1 MPDAAPPTHGLSQ
14 EPVPASAPKNR
25 GARWL
30 GLTAILCVSL
40 FALLLGFGFWLTSDA
55 GVRRVILP
63 HLSKNFGME
72 ITASRVAWHPFSSI
86 EIENLRIGPAERPL
100 LAAVRLSARY
110 HGWAALLGR
119 FEAETLQL
127 ESPSIHLVER
137 PDGTFAD
144 MPKAFQPAAATAKV
158 PTPVSTSTD
167 APPPLPVWVGNLSIR
182 NLHLVHEAPLRKIEI
197 GTANLSAQDLR
208 PGGSATLDLDLGFSL
223 KQEAPGEEGQEAHAT
238 TATGNARAKLAVNL
252 DEALIPRSAKGELF
266 IDRLAGHA
274 GAERFEGFSAT
285 LHFDLG
291 SGVNGKGLLREAAL
305 TVERAGTALAT
316 ARATGPLDLAA
327 REAELDMEIGPVGKP
342 VLNLLFGARH
352 MDFGP
357 TQIGYTGHLSLRHD
371 ATLIRTKGRL
381 TANPLMVSSPNLS
394 ALFARPIQISLDHEI
409 EINLRI
415 RQATISQLNL
425 DTTRQ
430 GSGPLLKGT
439 LNRPMTISW
448 KEGENLGTP
457 AEDAEF
463 SLQLSPLEIAPFLRL
478 LDLPPGWRLDAGT
491 LAATLKITAS
501 EQGHLL
507 SFDGRIGAAGIA
519 LVTPK
524 ISFTDAAAQVVG
536 RTSLRD
542 LKTLRFEKNSFRLI
556 EKGEEIAEATLDGS
570 WNLSAH
576 AGAGRLVLSAP
587 LPTLLALHPV
597 ADLAIP
603 SGTASITAEWKL
615 DATGRFVARTTT
627 STRNV
632 SIVWQGIRYT
642 RLAAQ
647 LDAVVGWGNP
657 EFRANDTRLTLL
669 VADQPTGI
677 LLANASWNA
686 RTGAL
691 RTRFEASDCRET
703 AFAPLLAAW
712 LPGIELRSLL
722 FSGQGEVAWDAG
734 TLSFDGKVEAKNLV
748 IGGTA
753 PSGLKPL
760 NAGLSANLSWNT
772 NGTLTLRSTALQLD
786 PVGRAKNRVEASG
799 VLKSTPSLLFANLK
813 LIGQS
818 LDLTPWYDQI
828 FPSVAT
834 PSPATATP
842 PSPSAAVPSHA
853 PPTAPPALSR
863 ALDLTLDAKVDS
875 LKVRDFTLAN
885 LVLPLRVKGNTIEVP
900 DAHAT
905 LGGAPL
911 SASVKTDKGED
922 GTPGPFRFE
931 SKVEN
936 LALGP
941 LVETFTPSLRGQ
953 ISGTLTGRIYGS
965 GRGLSREMLDKNLDG
980 NLELAIRDAH
990 LEKLPSIGKA
1000 LTRLGGIL
1008 QSPDITASTV
1018 NSVEGSAKIASGKL
1032 STDNLHVIGSALQVS
1047 LRGNAFFDQRLA
1059 MEATIKMN
1067 RAVMAKSSLLAPL
1080 LKTMSAERGDWLR
1093 LPGAATITG
1102 TFSEPQVALDTS
1114 KFVGETL
1121 INTGV
1126 NYLKQMLE
1134 KKQQP
1139 SQPAQPGQPTPPQ
1152 QPPLQ
1157 NLLDG
1162 LFKKK

>member
-1 MPDAAPPTHGLSQ
+1 MPDAVPPTHGLSQ

-25 GARWL
+25 GSRWL
-30 GLTAILCVSL
+30 GFTALLFVSL
-40 FALLLGFGFWLTSDA
+40 FVLLLGLGFWLTSDA
-55 GVRRVILP
+55 GVRGVILP
-63 HLSKNFGME
+63 RLSKKYGLE
-72 ITASRVAWHPFSSI
+72 ITASRIAWHPFSSI

-110 HGWAALLGR
+110 HGWAALHGR

-127 ESPSIHLVER
+127 ESPSIHLIER

-158 PTPVSTSTD
+158 PNPVSTSAD
-167 APPPLPVWVGNLSIR
+167 APPPLPIWVGNLSIR
-182 NLHLVHEAPLRKIEI
+182 NLHLVHEAPLGKIEI
-197 GTANLSAQDLR
+197 GPANLSAQDLR

-223 KQEAPGEEGQEAHAT
+223 KQEIPGEEGQEAHAT

-252 DEALIPRSAKGELF
+252 DEALIPHSAKGELF

-274 GAERFEGFSAT
+274 GVERFEGFSAT

-291 SGVNGKGLLREAAL
+291 SGVNGKCLLREATL

-327 REAELDMEIGPVGKP
+327 REAELDMEIGPVGKQ

-357 TQIGYTGHLSLRHD
+357 TQIGYTGHLSLKHD
-371 ATLIRTKGRL
+371 TNLIQTKGRL
-381 TANPLMVSSPNLS
+381 TANPFMVSAPHLS
-394 ALFARPIQISLDHEI
+394 AVFARPIQISLDHEI
-409 EINLRI
+409 DINLRTQ
-415 RQATISQLNL
+415 RAKISQLNL
-425 DTTRQ
+425 VTTRQ
-430 GSGPLLKGT
+430 GGGPLLKGT

-463 SLQLSPLEIAPFLRL
+463 SLQLSPLEITPFVRL
-478 LDLPPGWRLDAGT
+478 LELPPDWRLDAGT

-507 SFDGRIGAAGIA
+507 SLDGRIGAAGIA
-519 LVTPK
+519 LVTSK

-570 WNLSAH
+570 WNLSTH
-576 AGAGRLVLSAP
+576 AGTGRLVLSAP

-615 DATGRFVARTTT
+615 DSTGRFVARTTT

-632 SIVWQGIRYT
+632 SVVWQGIRYT

-647 LDAVVGWGNP
+647 LDATVGWGNP

-669 VADQPTGI
+669 VADQPAGI
-677 LLANASWNA
+677 LLANVSWNT

-691 RTRFEASDCRET
+691 RTRFEANDWHET
-703 AFAPLLAAW
+703 AFAPLLAAR
-712 LPGIELRSLL
+712 LPGLELRSLL

-734 TLSFDGKVEAKNLV
+734 TVSFDGKVEAKNLV
-748 IGGTA
+748 VGGTA
-753 PSGLKPL
+753 MSGLKPL

-786 PVGRAKNRVEASG
+786 PVGRAKNRIEASG
-799 VLKSTPSLLFANLK
+799 TLKSTPSLLFANLK

-818 LDLTPWYDQI
+818 LDLTPWYDQL
-828 FPSVAT
+828 FPSVAA
-834 PSPATATP
+834 PSPAPSTP
-842 PSPSAAVPSHA
+842 SSPSPTVP
-853 PPTAPPALSR
+853 PPPPAPSR
-863 ALDLTLDAKVDS
+863 TLDLTLDAKVDS
-875 LKVRDFTLAN
+875 LKDRDFTLAN
-885 LVLPLRVKGNTIEVP
+885 LVLPLRVKGNTIEMP

-931 SKVEN
+931 STVEN

-965 GRGLSREMLDKNLDG
+965 GRGLSREMLEKNLDG

-990 LEKLPSIGKA
+990 LEKLPSVGKTLA
-1000 LTRLGGIL
+1000 RLGGIL

-1047 LRGNAFFDQRLA
+1047 LRGNAFIDQRLA

-1114 KFVGETL
+1114 KFVSETL
-1121 INTGV
+1121 INTGIS
-1126 NYLKQMLE
+1126 YLKQMLE
-1134 KKQQP
+1134 KNQQP
-1139 SQPAQPGQPTPPQ
+1139 AQPAQPGQPTPPQ

-1162 LFKKK
+1162 FFKKK